1 MNRVKTIE
9 DAIEYI
15 ERTMRLRRA
24 TISSFTVI
32 RKIFRMECRMQSIMR
47 KLGSL

>member
-1 MNRVKTIE
+1 MNWVKTIE

-24 TISSFTVI
+24 TICSL
-32 RKIFRMECRMQSIMR
+32 CRSAMI
-47 KLGSL
+47 